1 MASRKV
7 YLWLEFVSLFALIPL
22 LLSFGYLP
30 KWPVPFLIAVA
41 MFAAYQ
47 LHQSNVFPNEW
58 FTNWRDGRMH
68 LPDVLLR
75 TSLLVVLIGVA
86 VWAWKPELLFSYVKQ
101 GPWLWLGLMIA
112 YPILSVYPQELI
124 FRAFFFHRY
133 RPLFETQGMLIAA
146 SAVAFGFV
154 HVIFGNWISVVLS
167 TAGGVLFSVTYL
179 RSRSLLLTSLEH
191 ALFGNFIFTIGLGQ
205 YFHHAGPL
213 LGR

>member
-1 MASRKV
+1 MESRKG
-7 YLWLEFVSLFALIPL
+7 YLWLEFVSLFALLPL

-30 KWPVPFLIAVA
+30 KWPVVFLIVVA
-41 MFAAYQ
+41 AFAGYQ
-47 LHQSNVFPNEW
+47 LHQSKLFPNEW
-58 FTNWRDGRMH
+58 FINWAGGRDH
-68 LPDVLLR
+68 LRDVLLR
-75 TSLLVVLIGVA
+75 TSLLVAGIGA
-86 VWAWKPELLFSYVKQ
+86 GVWFWKPELLFGYVRQ
-101 GPWLWLGLMIA
+101 APWLWLGLMIA

-133 RPLFETQGMLIAA
+133 RPLFETQRMLIAA

-167 TAGGVLFSVTYL
+167 TMGGVLFSWTYL